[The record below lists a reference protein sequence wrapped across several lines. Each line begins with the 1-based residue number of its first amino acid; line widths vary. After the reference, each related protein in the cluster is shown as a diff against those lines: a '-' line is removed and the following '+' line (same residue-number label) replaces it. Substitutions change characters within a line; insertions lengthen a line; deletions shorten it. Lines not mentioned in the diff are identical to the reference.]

1 MPLARLM
8 ARWKWLRK
16 TLFISPSL
24 GHIKPYI
31 VEAKKAEALTAHF
44 FSPASFTS
52 EMKIGFSQHS
62 LLYGLGAHKKRKS
75 LFMER
80 MKQPTDNKG
89 FVKVHWNWYGKVAFA
104 VSSNRQLWKG
114 RCGEKL
120 LQLRASASW
129 ALTGLLTSQK
139 VITVGRSTRCRAE
152 KVHCNIYRII
162 LWLYGCIAY
171 YAPGIVVLERRTDKP
186 GEYAW
191 RFNRVPRI
199 GVDVRNR
206 REITYTR
213 QQQLMR
219 ATIGSTIVFV
229 LFYSDKNRGKSHAR
243 TPCHWIKG
251 LLSENL
257 ILI

>member
-1 MPLARLM
+1 MVKAHIRKGEVYSWNAWNNRPTIKASWKSIEIDM
-8 ARWKWLRK
+8 AKL
-16 TLFISPSL
+16 L
-24 GHIKPYI
+24 
-31 VEAKKAEALTAHF
+31 
-44 FSPASFTS
+44 
-52 EMKIGFSQHS
+52 
-62 LLYGLGAHKKRKS
+62 LLYHLIGSYEKEDA
-75 LFMER
+75 
-80 MKQPTDNKG
+80 
-89 FVKVHWNWYGKVAFA
+89 
-104 VSSNRQLWKG
+104 
-114 RCGEKL
+114 GEKL

-171 YAPGIVVLERRTDKP
+171 YAPQHHGTRAETDKP

-191 RFNRVPRI
+191 RFNRVAVI

-206 REITYTR
+206 KKITYTC

-219 ATIGSTIVFV
+219 RAIGSTIVFV
-229 LFYSDKNRGKSHAR
+229 LFYFDKNLGTSRGR

-251 LLSENL
+251 LLSGESHFNT
-257 ILI
+257 ILIKNILFRAGDLCKPWLFRFFRLF